1 MKPQMIKYTPQIFNR
16 DNETPTM
23 GSFNLSE
30 QVITAIQRKLNQL
43 SNRPLH
49 VVAINELRRIYEAN
63 GNSLKPKSATLARQ
77 PDADRLTNYLH
88 ATRELKLDNVYTP
101 YDRKETNSVIIY
113 SDEYT
118 VSDFSDLIS
127 NKAEFYE
134 MSVIM
139 SRQMYCQYSDSG
151 NVKSISTYT
160 SVPLIDYAQQLVFST
175 VWELVITIPEACA
188 EEFTQKQ
195 TLTDEQAKGV
205 TLDITLNQ
213 DAGAGGIVNLLMIPN
228 LSSEQIIKQWR
239 QLQQG
244 ASHPKYLT
252 QELTD
257 LPQQKLKKLA
267 DAINDQY
274 HQICNQLC
282 DISLL
287 QTQFSMSNQLYQI
300 KTLTGL
306 EQDDLQKV
314 LIALLDSQLIKRTLA
329 KVHGQVATSQD
340 MLTALTSQQTAASLV
355 TARKLLTASRHVV
368 TPFRD
373 DDVIDQ
379 SLRDKLFK
387 PIADKLDVFHQS
399 QLLPTNHRQY
409 LSPFASIGS
418 QILTTDKQIVAVIW
432 FCVTDDQCSW
442 IAPLELMVTIDQHQ
456 AAAIVT
462 PSVMPDA
469 KPSVYLTAEKSTTLK
484 VRQAVRYE
492 LANTLIPMLENQAK
506 QITVRR
512 QSYRDRLNQY
522 FDDRD

>member
-1 MKPQMIKYTPQIFNR
+1 
-16 DNETPTM
+16 M
-23 GSFNLSE
+23 GSFNLSY
-30 QVITAIQRKLNQL
+30 QVIFAIQQRLNQL

-63 GNSLKPKSATLARQ
+63 GSSLKPKSAALARQ
-77 PDADRLTNYLH
+77 PDIDKLTNYLH
-88 ATRELKLDNVYTP
+88 VTRELKLDNVYTP
-101 YDRKETNSVIIY
+101 YDRKEAKSVIIY
-113 SDEYT
+113 SDEYA
-118 VSDFSDLIS
+118 VSQFSDLIS
-127 NKAEFYE
+127 NKAKFYE

-151 NVKSISTYT
+151 NIKSLSTYM
-160 SVPLIDYAQQLVFST
+160 SVPLIDYAQQLIFST
-175 VWELVITIPEACA
+175 VWELVIAIPEQYA
-188 EEFTQKQ
+188 EEFTQKHA
-195 TLTDEQAKGV
+195 LTSEQAKGV
-205 TLDITLNQ
+205 TLDVALDQ
-213 DAGAGGIVNLLMIPN
+213 DAGAGSIVNLLTIPN
-228 LSSEQIIKQWR
+228 LSSEQIIRQWR

-274 HQICNQLC
+274 RQICNQLC

-287 QTQFSMSNQLYQI
+287 QTQFSTSNQLYRI
-300 KTLTGL
+300 RTLTGL
-306 EQDDLQKV
+306 EQDELQKV
-314 LIALLDSQLIKRTLA
+314 LIALIDSQLIKRTLA
-329 KVHGQVATSQD
+329 KVHGRVATSQD
-340 MLTALTSQQTAASLV
+340 MLTALTSQQAAASLV
-355 TARKLLTASRHVV
+355 TARKLLTATRRVV

-387 PIADKLDVFHQS
+387 SIADELDAFHQS
-399 QLLPTNHRQY
+399 QLLPADHRQY

-418 QILTTDKQIVAVIW
+418 QILVTDKQITAALW
-432 FCVTDDQCSW
+432 FCITDDQCSW
-442 IAPLELMVTIDQHQ
+442 IAPIELMVTIDQHHTSTV
-456 AAAIVT
+456 VT
-462 PSVMPDA
+462 PSVLPDT
-469 KPSVYLTAEKSTTLK
+469 KPSVYLTAERSTTLK
-484 VRQAVRYE
+484 VHQAVRYE

-522 FDDRD
+522 FDDND

>member
-16 DNETPTM
+16 DGATLTM

-30 QVITAIQRKLNQL
+30 KLIFAIQQRLTQL
-43 SNRPLH
+43 SDRPLH

-63 GNSLKPKSATLARQ
+63 GNSLKPRSATMARQ
-77 PDADRLTNYLH
+77 PDNDRLTNYLH

-101 YDRKETNSVIIY
+101 YDRKETKSIIIY
-113 SDEYT
+113 SNESA
-118 VSDFSDLIS
+118 VSRFSNLIS

-151 NVKSISTYT
+151 NIKSLSAYV

-175 VWELVITIPEACA
+175 VWELVITIPEQYA
-188 EEFTQKQ
+188 EDFTQ
-195 TLTDEQAKGV
+195 THALTGEQAKAV
-205 TLDITLNQ
+205 TLDITLDQ
-213 DAGAGGIVNLLMIPN
+213 DAGASGIVNLLTIPDI
-228 LSSEQIIKQWR
+228 SSQQIIQQWR

-274 HQICNQLC
+274 RQICNQLC
-282 DISLL
+282 DVSLL
-287 QTQFSMSNQLYQI
+287 QTQFSMSNQLYHI

-329 KVHGQVATSQD
+329 KVHGRVATSQD
-340 MLTALTSQQTAASLV
+340 ILAALTSQQTAASLV
-355 TARKLLTASRHVV
+355 TARKLLTTSRRVV

-387 PIADKLDVFHQS
+387 PIADELDVFHQS

-418 QILTTDKQIVAVIW
+418 QILVADKQVVAAIW

-442 IAPLELMVTIDQHQ
+442 IAPLELMVTIDRHQ
-456 AAAIVT
+456 AAMIVT
-462 PSVMPDA
+462 PSVMPET

-522 FDDRD
+522 FDDHD

>member
-16 DNETPTM
+16 DNETPTA

-30 QVITAIQRKLNQL
+30 QVIFTIQRKLNQL

-63 GNSLKPKSATLARQ
+63 GDSLKPRNATLARQ

-88 ATRELKLDNVYTP
+88 VTRELKLDNVYTP
-101 YDRKETNSVIIY
+101 YDRKETKSVIIY
-113 SDEYT
+113 SDEYA

-151 NVKSISTYT
+151 NVKSLSTYV
-160 SVPLIDYAQQLVFST
+160 SVPLIDYTQQLVFST
-175 VWELVITIPEACA
+175 VWELVIAIPEAYA

-205 TLDITLNQ
+205 TLDITLNR
-213 DAGAGGIVNLLMIPN
+213 DAGAGSIVNLLTIPN
-228 LSSEQIIKQWR
+228 ISSQQIIQQWK

-267 DAINDQY
+267 DVINDQY
-274 HQICNQLC
+274 RQICNQLC

-287 QTQFSMSNQLYQI
+287 QTQFSTSNQMYHI

-329 KVHGQVATSQD
+329 KIHGRVATSQD
-340 MLTALTSQQTAASLV
+340 MLTALTSQQAAASLV

-387 PIADKLDVFHQS
+387 PIADELDVFHQS
-399 QLLPTNHRQY
+399 QLLPANHRQY
-409 LSPFASIGS
+409 LSQFASTGS
-418 QILTTDKQIVAVIW
+418 QILTADKQIVAAIW
-432 FCVTDDQCSW
+432 FCITDDQCSW
-442 IAPLELMVTIDQHQ
+442 IAPLELMVTIDQHR
-456 AAAIVT
+456 ASTIVT
-462 PSVMPDA
+462 PSVMPDT

-492 LANTLIPMLENQAK
+492 LTNTLIPMLENQAK

-522 FDDRD
+522 FDAN

>member
-1 MKPQMIKYTPQIFNR
+1 MKPQMIKYTPQMFNR
-16 DNETPTM
+16 DNTFMTAN
-23 GSFNLSE
+23 SFNLSN
-30 QVITAIQRKLNQL
+30 QLIFAIQQKLNQL

-77 PDADRLTNYLH
+77 PDADRLTNYLY

-113 SDEYT
+113 SDEYA

-127 NKAEFYE
+127 NKAEFYK

-151 NVKSISTYT
+151 NIKSLSTYV

-175 VWELVITIPEACA
+175 VWELVITIPENCA
-188 EEFTQKQ
+188 EEFTQTHELTGKQ
-195 TLTDEQAKGV
+195 AEGV

-213 DAGAGGIVNLLMIPN
+213 DAGASGIVNLLTIPN
-228 LSSEQIIKQWR
+228 ISSEQIIQQWR

-244 ASHPKYLT
+244 ATHPKYLN

-267 DAINDQY
+267 DGINDQY
-274 HQICNQLC
+274 RQICNQLC
-282 DISLL
+282 DVSLL
-287 QTQFSMSNQLYQI
+287 QTQFSTSNQLYHI

-314 LIALLDSQLIKRTLA
+314 LIALIDSQLIKRTLA
-329 KVHGQVATSQD
+329 KVHGRVATSQD
-340 MLTALTSQQTAASLV
+340 ILAALTSQQTAASLV
-355 TARKLLTASRHVV
+355 TARKLLTASRSVV

-379 SLRDKLFK
+379 SLRDKLFN
-387 PIADKLDVFHQS
+387 PIADELDVFHQS
-399 QLLPTNHRQY
+399 QLLPANHRQY
-409 LSPFASIGS
+409 LSPFASVGS
-418 QILTTDKQIVAVIW
+418 QILVTDKQIVAAIW

-442 IAPLELMVTIDQHQ
+442 IAPLELMVTIDRHR
-456 AAAIVT
+456 AATIVT
-462 PSVMPDA
+462 PSVMPDT

-492 LANTLIPMLENQAK
+492 LANTLIPMLETQAK

-512 QSYRDRLNQY
+512 QSYRDRLSQY
-522 FDDRD
+522 FDDHD

>member
-30 QVITAIQRKLNQL
+30 KVITAIQRKLNQL
-43 SNRPLH
+43 SNQPLH
-49 VVAINELRRIYEAN
+49 IVAINELRRIYEAN

-77 PDADRLTNYLH
+77 TDIDKLTNYLH

-113 SDEYT
+113 SNESA
-118 VSDFSDLIS
+118 VSDFSKLIS
-127 NKAEFYE
+127 NKAKFYE

-151 NVKSISTYT
+151 NIKSISTYV
-160 SVPLIDYAQQLVFST
+160 SVPLIDYAQQSVFST
-175 VWELVITIPEACA
+175 VWELVITIPEAYA

-213 DAGAGGIVNLLMIPN
+213 DAGASGIVNLLTIPN
-228 LSSEQIIKQWR
+228 LSSEQIINQWR

-274 HQICNQLC
+274 RQICNQLC

-287 QTQFSMSNQLYQI
+287 QTQFSASNQLYHI
-300 KTLTGL
+300 RTLTGL
-306 EQDDLQKV
+306 EQDEIQKV
-314 LIALLDSQLIKRTLA
+314 LIALIDSQLIKRTLT
-329 KVHGQVATSQD
+329 KVHGRVATSQD

-355 TARKLLTASRHVV
+355 TARKLLTANRHVV

-387 PIADKLDVFHQS
+387 PIADELDVFHQS

-409 LSPFASIGS
+409 LSPFASVGS
-418 QILTTDKQIVAVIW
+418 QILVADKQIVAAIW
-432 FCVTDDQCSW
+432 FCITDDQCSW

-456 AAAIVT
+456 AATIMT
-462 PSVMPDA
+462 PSVMPDT

-492 LANTLIPMLENQAK
+492 LANTLIPMLETQAK

-522 FDDRD
+522 FDDHD